1 MIPQD
6 RHLFVISAILFILI
20 SPRVRAQ
27 LNQAEWTER
36 YVSIVTECQHIQ
48 SCIEAKALEFYPDE
62 AEEAC
67 DTRMLRTALLLTN
80 RNLDDP
86 IFEYASNSLT
96 LCDTNFSILRYNLG
110 LAHYTQGNYSSAER
124 QFIQGANLLA
134 KPDQLEYL
142 SAAGAAAF
150 AANELERAATHFRA
164 AYLADSLN
172 PSPTL
177 LNNLSGICN
186 QLERPEEAIQWA
198 KLALEVMQNLD
209 PKFAIVLTEGSMEDL
224 AYINLFSAAL
234 QLEKLELANQYYMQ
248 FDLMQSNMPMH
259 QKVILLN
266 AYIRLSG
273 KTKLWQLYE
282 NQILAETTNPQS
294 DSFEQLRSAGDP
306 ALYLLTGAAKRH
318 YAEGELETVWKS
330 ISVLFQPS
338 LKRAREREAT
348 TVASSTNESLLRNP
362 GIWWG
367 LSVVFLFL
375 IVRFSFHLRA
385 NKTNNLSRGKQ
396 RLILLEALRSGQ
408 FNPETKAELSRMLA
422 PETSS
427 DSTSAPTVNAIRLS
441 RSQAI
446 VLRAGFDGE
455 FPKDT
460 AATHNWSPTYV
471 YQLRSELRRKL
482 GIPLSLSFEQWYR
495 NNQHSGDVILNA
507 PNTDE
512 NEPYSRN

>member
-1 MIPQD
+1 
-6 RHLFVISAILFILI
+6 
-20 SPRVRAQ
+20 
-27 LNQAEWTER
+27 
-36 YVSIVTECQHIQ
+36 
-48 SCIEAKALEFYPDE
+48 
-62 AEEAC
+62 
-67 DTRMLRTALLLTN
+67 
-80 RNLDDP
+80 
-86 IFEYASNSLT
+86 
-96 LCDTNFSILRYNLG
+96 
-110 LAHYTQGNYSSAER
+110 
-124 QFIQGANLLA
+124 
-134 KPDQLEYL
+134 
-142 SAAGAAAF
+142 
-150 AANELERAATHFRA
+150 
-164 AYLADSLN
+164 
-172 PSPTL
+172 
-177 LNNLSGICN
+177 
-186 QLERPEEAIQWA
+186 
-198 KLALEVMQNLD
+198 
-209 PKFAIVLTEGSMEDL
+209 
-224 AYINLFSAAL
+224 
-234 QLEKLELANQYYMQ
+234 
-248 FDLMQSNMPMH
+248 MPMH

-362 GIWWG
+362 WIWWG

-408 FNPETKAELSRMLA
+408 FNPDTKAELSRMLA

-427 DSTSAPTVNAIRLS
+427 DSTSAPPVNAIRLS